1 MLNEAGSGLHA
12 VDATGLAS
20 PHNPNTHDK
29 PHHRYDPN
37 MIHRTRHRL
46 PLLMIAAL
54 FVPATAVPADAPS
67 GSGDGVSVAQW
78 ASEIWEAALHGDSS
92 RLQLKF
98 GDLPMDA
105 ATEGSA
111 ERFRESLAQ
120 LRANAEHAAEA
131 REEQRGEALSEMR
144 DELAQDHLAQA
155 LRNAVKAQTLADD
168 FNQAFDEPEI
178 MDLVAWAEAEIPRA
192 EEQRLWLD
200 AQELLY
206 LLRTFYEDTARRDEF
221 DHYDSQLEA
230 VNRRVALLA
239 QYAPRRLHEMR
250 NERRA
255 RIGEEPLGEYN
266 PATALD
272 WRDRLDGIDQRMLR
286 AALGTAATEHIETA
300 GWRPLL
306 EGGLEALRLLATT
319 TALSEAFPALT
330 DPALVDQ
337 WVSFVDSRLDALAG
351 EDEQKLDR
359 NALNRLLD
367 DLVEENGQTLDL
379 PLEVVYHEFGE
390 GAMAALDPYSEII
403 WPAQLA
409 RFQQAT
415 QGNFVGVGILI
426 RHNDKREI
434 TVVNPLEG
442 TPAYFAGIKPNDLIM
457 EVNGDSTVGWSLN
470 DAVDRITG
478 PKGEVV
484 TLGIQREGVEE
495 LLQIPIQRDVIKIR
509 SVKGWWKERLDENG
523 EPVWDWYV
531 DPVSRIAYIRLTQ
544 FTEDSWDDLLSA
556 WREINADGEPNG
568 LVLDLR
574 HNPGGL
580 LTAAVRISNLFIR
593 QGNIVTGEDKFGRR
607 AWRQDARAY
616 RAAFADIPTVIL
628 VNQGSASASEIVA
641 GCLQAHG
648 ACVVVGKR
656 TFGKGSVQT
665 VHYIARD
672 GRLKLTTQYYR
683 LPSPDGG
690 ITPGRL
696 VHKRPGATEWGVD
709 PDIEVDMT
717 AQQIIDAIEL
727 RQAAEI
733 IPLDEEGNLNPDD
746 PQRPDVNDLL
756 VKGIDPQL
764 EMAVLI
770 LQAQALARDQDVR
783 QAARP
788 EG

>member
-1 MLNEAGSGLHA
+1 
-12 VDATGLAS
+12 
-20 PHNPNTHDK
+20 
-29 PHHRYDPN
+29 
-37 MIHRTRHRL
+37 MIHRTRLRL

-54 FVPATAVPADAPS
+54 LVPATAAPVDAPAAGGGHAS
-67 GSGDGVSVAQW
+67 IDRW
-78 ASEIWEAALHGDSS
+78 ATEIWEAALRGNDGTLRH
-92 RLQLKF
+92 KF
-98 GDLPMDA
+98 DDLPADA
-105 ATEGSA
+105 AVAGSVD
-111 ERFRESLAQ
+111 RFRDALAQ
-120 LRANAEHAAEA
+120 LRANAEQAAEA
-131 REEQRGEALSEMR
+131 REEQRAEALGEMR
-144 DELAQDHLAQA
+144 DELEQDRLAQA
-155 LRNAVKAQTLADD
+155 LRKAVKAQTLAED
-168 FNQAFDEPEI
+168 FDQAFDEPEI
-178 MDLVAWAEAEIPRA
+178 MELVAWAESEIPRT
-192 EEQRLWLD
+192 EDQRLWLD

-206 LLRTFYEDTARRDEF
+206 LLRTFYEDTERRDEF
-221 DHYDSQLEA
+221 DRYDKQLEA
-230 VNRRVALLA
+230 VNRRVGLLA

-272 WRDRLDGIDQRMLR
+272 WEDRLDGIDQRMLR
-286 AALGTAATEHIETA
+286 AALGTAAAEHIETA

-306 EGGLEALRLLATT
+306 EGGLEALRLFATT
-319 TALSEAFPALT
+319 TALSEAFPALI
-330 DPALVDQ
+330 DDDVVDE
-337 WVSFVDSRLDALAG
+337 WVAFIDGKLESLTFRS
-351 EDEQKLDR
+351 DEELDR

-367 DLVEENGQTLDL
+367 DLVEENMASLDL

-390 GAMAALDPYSEII
+390 GAMAGLDPYSEII
-403 WPAQLA
+403 WPAKLA
-409 RFQQAT
+409 RFRQAT

-434 TVVNPLEG
+434 KVVNPLEG

-484 TLGIQREGVEE
+484 TLGVEREGVEG
-495 LLQIPIQRDVIKIR
+495 LLQIPVERDVIKIR

-523 EPVWDWYV
+523 EPVWDWYL

-574 HNPGGL
+574 YNPGGL
-580 LTAAVRISNLFIR
+580 LTAAVRISNLFVR

-665 VHYIARD
+665 VHYIARN

-717 AQQIIDAIEL
+717 AQQNIDAIEL

-733 IPLDEEGNLNPDD
+733 IPLDEEGNLDPDD
-746 PQRPDVNDLL
+746 PDRPDVNDLL

-788 EG
+788 ED